1 MSFVSATLP
10 SERYCK
16 KWRPE
21 GKGGL
26 FKRVSNA
33 ARFLRDFRMQLR
45 FGELSRA
52 PLELLRMQLLSNTIE
67 CDWLARSPDPWDIDL
82 SRRIQQ
88 RHASLQT
95 LHDAIDVRALVFEAL
110 PQVETAYFRVYRET
124 AKDETEMTLT
134 GCTQRNDDASPDV
147 HSLVM
152 RAKVLGFNF
161 DLEEDILCKLPT
173 REPVSVNG

>member
-1 MSFVSATLP
+1 MSFVSATFP
-10 SERYCK
+10 SQRYSK

-26 FKRVSNA
+26 FKGVCNA
-33 ARFLRDFRMQLR
+33 ARFLRDFRTQLR

-52 PLELLRMQLLSNTIE
+52 PLELLRMQLFSNTIE
-67 CDWLARSPDPWDIDL
+67 CDWLARSPDPWDMDL
-82 SRRIQQ
+82 ARRIQQ

-110 PQVETAYFRVYRET
+110 PQVQTAYFRVYRET
-124 AKDETEMTLT
+124 SNDEPEMILT
-134 GCTQRNDDASPDV
+134 GSTQRNDDTSPDV

-161 DLEEDILCKLPT
+161 DLEEDILCKISI
-173 REPVSVNG
+173 REPAPVSS